1 MKVYERIAHAFKG
14 EGVTHIFG
22 MMGDG
27 NMYWWDALDKLGGV
41 NLWEVRHEGV
51 GLGMADG
58 WARHTHD
65 VGVCTATCGP
75 GVTQLATAFVT
86 ASRAQSPLVAFV
98 GEFPRRDQDYVQK
111 YDQLTFAHACEAGF
125 IRIETP
131 EYTDEAIR
139 KAFYLA
145 RLESRPIMLSAP
157 MDVQQAKLEE
167 DDPYLPSSTL
177 FASTRLTRPDDE
189 TLQKAADA
197 IAQARKPVIVAGR
210 GAMWAGAGEAL
221 QSLAKR
227 TGALFATT
235 LRAKGWMSDKDY
247 YAGISGLYATKTAMR
262 YFHEADLVIGVGAS
276 INRYTTEHGYLYP
289 NARYVHLDSKPHV
302 MMGMG
307 RSADIYLHTDA
318 KLGVE
323 ALDAML
329 AKRGHTNTGFRTGEV
344 LERLANQYED
354 RTEFNVESG
363 TMDPRAL
370 CRAIDDVIPQT
381 VAICGGS
388 GTSSGFVTMNVTKP
402 RPFYHTAQF
411 FGCIGQML
419 PAAMGI
425 IAASGMKPLV
435 LIDGDASTM
444 MHLSDFDTA
453 VRYKLPLLIV
463 VQNDQ
468 ALGSEY
474 HKMKAHEMDFEL
486 STIPTPD
493 MGGLARAYG
502 GRGTLATT
510 VEQARA
516 AAAEWVKDPVPTII
530 DCRISR
536 NVLTIANRR
545 VLYGMDE

>member
-1 MKVYERIAHAFKG
+1 MKVYERIAQAFKG
-14 EGVTHIFG
+14 EGITHIFG

-27 NMYWWDALDKLGGV
+27 NMYWWDAMEKLGGV

-58 WARHTHD
+58 WARHTHTP
-65 VGVCTATCGP
+65 GVCTATCGP
-75 GVTQLATAFVT
+75 GVTQLATGFVT
-86 ASRAQSPLVAFV
+86 AARAQSPVVAFV

-111 YDQLTFAHACEAGF
+111 FDQGPFAAACEAGF
-125 IRIETP
+125 VRIETP

-145 RLESRPIMLSAP
+145 KTESRPIMLSAP
-157 MDVQQAKLEE
+157 MDVQQAKFE
-167 DDPYLPSSTL
+167 DDDAYVPSSTL
-177 FASTRLTRPDDE
+177 FPSPRLVRPDAQALE
-189 TLQKAADA
+189 QAADA
-197 IAQARKPVIVAGR
+197 IAKAKKPVIVAGR
-210 GAMWAGAGEAL
+210 GAIWSGAGDAI

-227 TGALFATT
+227 TGALVATS
-235 LRAKGWMSDKDY
+235 LRAKNWMADKDY
-247 YAGISGLYATKTAMR
+247 HAGISGLYATKTAME
-262 YFHEADLVIGVGAS
+262 YFHEADVVIAVGAS
-276 INRYTTEHGYLYP
+276 MNRYTTEHGYLYP
-289 NARYVHLDSKPHV
+289 NARYIHLDARPHV

-307 RSADIYLHTDA
+307 RTADIYLQTDG
-318 KLGVE
+318 KIGVE
-323 ALDAML
+323 ALDQLL
-329 AKRGHTNTGFRTGEV
+329 AKRGHQNTGFRTGEV
-344 LERLANQYED
+344 LERLANQYDD

-363 TMDPRAL
+363 TMDPRQL
-370 CRAIDDVIPQT
+370 VRAVDEIIPQNIA
-381 VAICGGS
+381 VLSGS
-388 GTSSGFVTMNVTKP
+388 GASSGFATMNLTKP
-402 RPFYHTAQF
+402 RPFTHAAQF

-425 IAASGMKPLV
+425 IPANGMKPLV

-453 VRYKLPLLIV
+453 VRYKLPLLVV

-474 HKMKAHEMDFEL
+474 HKMKAHKMDAEL

-493 MGGLARAYG
+493 MGGIARAYG

-516 AAAEWVKDPVPTII
+516 AVSEWVKNPVPTII